1 MTEKNFDWLINQT
14 LNNLKDTLIV
24 KGKEYRRFSNP
35 FHNFEEGAKITGK
48 LREEVLWGFA
58 MKHYISI
65 QDMKE
70 DLKNGKLPS
79 RGQVEEKYNDLLI
92 YLLLEKI
99 SLIDRIESN
108 SLESVEKK
116 SKAFAHPL
124 F

>member
-14 LNNLKDTLIV
+14 LDGLKETLVV

-99 SLIDRIESN
+99 SLIDRIED
-108 SLESVEKK
+108 SVDILDVKYAE
-116 SKAFAHPL
+116 AFAHPL
-124 F
+124 

>member
-1 MTEKNFDWLINQT
+1 MTEKKFDWLVGQT
-14 LNNLKDTLIV
+14 LDSLKETLVV

-70 DLKNGKLPS
+70 DLKNGKLPFRS
-79 RGQVEEKYNDLLI
+79 HVEEKYNDLLI

-99 SLIDRIESN
+99 SLIDRI
-108 SLESVEKK
+108 SVEIPE
-116 SKAFAHPL
+116 F
-124 F
+124 